1 MDKNKWFE
9 KFEKGYLLKGLKQ
22 GPKSVIFAGIH
33 GNEVCGVEAF
43 YDIVPNLRL
52 DAGEVYFVFGNP
64 EAIKKNTR
72 FTEFNINRAFR
83 EAKFYNSKIKKSYE
97 YKRAQYLKKFLNK
110 AEVLLDIHSTTNP
123 GSKPFIIAEK
133 NSKNITQYFTKKF
146 VREVRGFGDIE
157 PGATEDYM
165 NNGGKIGMTVECGQ
179 HEDLNAIEIAKDT
192 LLAFLEARGHIISK
206 KNKPKNIRPIFK
218 VESLYL
224 TKTENFILKKQ
235 FIDFSPIKKGTII
248 GADGEEIIK
257 SDRDGVI
264 VFAHNCKG
272 VGQEAFILGKKLK

>member
-1 MDKNKWFE
+1 
-9 KFEKGYLLKGLKQ
+9 
-22 GPKSVIFAGIH
+22 
-33 GNEVCGVEAF
+33 
-43 YDIVPNLRL
+43 
-52 DAGEVYFVFGNP
+52 
-64 EAIKKNTR
+64 
-72 FTEFNINRAFR
+72 
-83 EAKFYNSKIKKSYE
+83 
-97 YKRAQYLKKFLNK
+97 
-110 AEVLLDIHSTTNP
+110 
-123 GSKPFIIAEK
+123 
-133 NSKNITQYFTKKF
+133 
-146 VREVRGFGDIE
+146 
-157 PGATEDYM
+157 M

-272 VGQEAFILGKKLK
+272 VGQEAFILGKQLK